1 MTKVAIELT
10 NPWALVLLVLIPAA
24 IYLARNSLAN
34 LTRGRAVAS
43 VTLRVIILLF
53 VVLAIAGLRIR
64 LASRDVAVIFLVD
77 VSASVAQSERRVAID
92 LINSEIERAGPRD
105 YVGVIAFAREAAVEV
120 TPTRK
125 ELLGQ
130 WRLTEINSNPTSD
143 YTNVAGA
150 LRLASALVPEDAAG
164 RIVLLSDGNENLES
178 AADESQLLRADQIE
192 VHTHA
197 LRTLSERGEQ
207 RGEVAVRELVTPEMA
222 GEGEAFELKVS
233 VDSTIDSDAV
243 LRVFRNDSVIAE
255 REVQLAAAGENVFV
269 LPQRNE
275 EKGFYT
281 YRAEIETR
289 NADSFAQN
297 NSREAFTIVQG
308 RPKTLYLYGDPQ
320 PSPAML
326 RVLTEGGFAAS
337 IRSHIAMPTTLAGF
351 QDYDL
356 VIFDNVPATSL
367 TAIQM
372 KMVQSYVRDLG
383 GGFIMIGGEQSFGP
397 GGYYKTTI
405 EEMLPVSLDV
415 RQKKHF
421 PSLAIALVIDR
432 SGSMSGGKMR
442 LAIEAA
448 VATVEFLAERDSV
461 LVIAF
466 DGEPHTIVDLTN
478 VEDKQSIIGRIRAI
492 QEGGGTNLYPAL
504 RAAYD
509 RLAISDAQIKHVIA
523 LSDGMSESGDF
534 PGIATSI
541 SKAGMTLTSVAVG
554 SDADVQT
561 MGMIAQLGGG
571 RFYAADNE
579 ENLPRIFTREAFLA
593 SRATII
599 EEPFVPKL
607 LRPSQATAG
616 IDWNSAPA
624 LGGYVGT
631 AERDASTTPAIT
643 SLVSDKDDPVY
654 AVWQY
659 GLGRSAA
666 FTSDAKPR
674 WAAGWMDWPG
684 LGRFWT
690 QAFRE
695 VLRKEGSND
704 LTSRVEIDA
713 GVGKVTV
720 EALTADGRFRNN
732 LRLRAHLVAP
742 DLSTSDIILEQTA
755 AGQYEG
761 RFPATARGAYLV
773 NVTEEG
779 GQNAPVTGAVN
790 SYSPEFAISNTDAN
804 LLSRV
809 SEATEG
815 RAVNGADWGSINLF
829 EQKRTKTRPR
839 EIWQSL
845 MLIALLL
852 LPLDVGIRR
861 LHITR
866 EEFVRVREWLKSK
879 FRRADLADAE
889 AQAVVSLGQLKASR
903 GRLRLGADEAGGT
916 DATSQMKIANTGL
929 ESSGVT
935 SSSSLGAKAS
945 RNRTASDS
953 VQARGESVITASDSS
968 SPDPV
973 NPLASRLLEAR
984 RKKRTEE

>member
-1 MTKVAIELT
+1 MTKLSIELT

-24 IYLARNSLAN
+24 IYLARKSLAN
-34 LTRGRAVAS
+34 LTRGRAAAS
-43 VTLRVIILLF
+43 ITVRVILLLLI
-53 VVLAIAGLRIR
+53 VLAVAGLRMR

-92 LINSEIERAGPRD
+92 LINNEIERAGPRD
-105 YVGVIAFAREAAVEV
+105 YIGVIAFAREATVEV

-130 WRLTEINSNPTSD
+130 WRLTEISSNPAND

-178 AADESQLLRADQIE
+178 AANESQLLRADQIE
-192 VHTHA
+192 VYTHS

-207 RGEVAVRELVTPEMA
+207 RGEVAVRELVAPEIA
-222 GEGEAFELKVS
+222 GEDEAFELKVS
-233 VDSTIDSDAV
+233 VDSTADTDAV

-255 REVQLAAAGENVFV
+255 RDVQLAAAGENVFV
-269 LPQRNE
+269 LPQRND

-289 NADSFAQN
+289 NADSFVQN

-337 IRSHIAMPTTLAGF
+337 IRSQQAMPTTLAGF

-367 TAIQM
+367 TTVQM

-405 EEMLPVSLDV
+405 EDVLPVSLDV

-421 PSLAIALVIDR
+421 PSLALALVIDR
-432 SGSMSGGKMR
+432 SGSMSGDKMR

-461 LVIAF
+461 TVIAF
-466 DGEPHTIVDLTN
+466 DGEPHTIVDLTH
-478 VEDKQSIIGRIRAI
+478 VEDKQSIISRIRAI

-504 RAAYD
+504 KAAYD
-509 RLAISDAQIKHVIA
+509 RLSASDAQIKHVIA
-523 LSDGMSESGDF
+523 LSDGMSEPGDF
-534 PGIATSI
+534 PGIANSI

-561 MGMIAQLGGG
+561 MGMLAQLGGG
-571 RFYAADNE
+571 RFYAAEDE
-579 ENLPRIFTREAFLA
+579 ESLPRIFTREAFLA

-607 LRPSQATAG
+607 IRPSQATAG

-631 AERDASTTPAIT
+631 AERDASSTPAIT

-704 LTSRVEIDA
+704 LASRVEIDA
-713 GVGKVTV
+713 GTGKVTV
-720 EALTADGRFRNN
+720 EALTSDGRFRNN
-732 LRLRAHLVAP
+732 LKLRAHLVAP

-761 RFPATARGAYLV
+761 QFPATARGAYLV
-773 NVTEEG
+773 SVTEEN
-779 GQNAPVTGAVN
+779 GQSAQVTGAVN

-804 LLSRV
+804 LLSHV

-815 RAVNGADWGSINLF
+815 RVINGADWESVNLF

-866 EEFVRVREWLKSK
+866 EEVVRVREWLKAK
-879 FRRADLADAE
+879 FTRADGADIDAE
-889 AQAVVSLGQLKASR
+889 AVASLGQLKASR
-903 GRLRLGADEAGGT
+903 GRLRLGAD
-916 DATSQMKIANTGL
+916 DAVGADSASQIRVANTGL
-929 ESSGVT
+929 ESGEMLSR
-935 SSSSLGAKAS
+935 SSLESKSVKTRSERAVA
-945 RNRTASDS
+945 ASDS
-953 VQARGESVITASDSS
+953 PSTEPA
-968 SPDPV
+968 